1 MDINELSDVE
11 KIGQMLFPAA
21 YIHDDEAGIE
31 EVTQWIKGH
40 HIGGLVFFHSRVSAA
55 TSFEAEQKI
64 KTYDNTLEKLK
75 YLVEYY
81 QSMSKYPLMMCIDAE
96 FGLAMRIENTTSYPY
111 AITLGCLEEPSEAI
125 VFNVA
130 KSIAKDMK
138 SVGLHMN
145 FAPVADINSNLANPV
160 IGYRSFGQDKHSV
173 AQKSLSFY
181 NGMLSENIL
190 GCVKH
195 FPGHGDTAVDSHL
208 SIPTINKS
216 LKELEEEE
224 LYPFKYAFEK
234 GVEAVMIGHLAVPA
248 LSGDDTLPATLSSKI
263 IKDLLRNEWGYNGL
277 IITDALNMRGVCNLF
292 DEKGKLEEEAFR
304 AGNDILL
311 VPVDIREAVKKIK
324 ETQSSEQWHESAE
337 RIIKAKEFV
346 AALKTDI
353 VPENNT
359 VEAPLSA
366 IFFELVAGKTLIN
379 YHQGKNLA
387 YRGANMLMLNIS
399 ENKNEYFPNQIGIE
413 YFCQCKH
420 LKPDSDPHFFKQTSE
435 LSGINTIIIALFIP
449 HLKTKKQ
456 FGLSNKVIEFI
467 NSLATQVHCE
477 LYVFGNPLAVQLLVN
492 KNLFVK
498 IILIPQKEKEF
509 QVEACAHFLNNKK
522 ALGQL
527 PFRI

>member
-1 MDINELSDVE
+1 MDINQLSELE

-21 YIHDDEAGIE
+21 YIHDDKAGIE
-31 EVTQWIKGH
+31 EVTQWIKEY
-40 HIGGLVFFHSRVSAA
+40 HIGGLVFFHSRISAA
-55 TSFEAEQKI
+55 TSFEAEQTI
-64 KTYDNTLEKLK
+64 KTYEDTLEKLE

-81 QSMSKYPLMMCIDAE
+81 QSISKYPLMMCIDAE
-96 FGLAMRIENTTSYPY
+96 FGLAMRIENTTIYPY

-195 FPGHGDTAVDSHL
+195 FPGHGDTAADSHL
-208 SIPTINKS
+208 SIPVINKS
-216 LKELEEEE
+216 LRELEEEE
-224 LYPFKYAFEK
+224 LYPFKYAFER
-234 GVEAVMIGHLAVPA
+234 GVGAVMIGHLAVPA

-263 IKDLLRNEWGYNGL
+263 VKDLLRNEWGYKGL

-324 ETQSSEQWHESAE
+324 KTQFSEQWHESAE
-337 RIIKAKEFV
+337 RIIESKKITG
-346 AALKTDI
+346 AL
-353 VPENNT
+353 
-359 VEAPLSA
+359 APLASHKENKVVA
-366 IFFELVAGKTLIN
+366 I
-379 YHQGKNLA
+379 KNDYLNA
-387 YRGANMLMLNIS
+387 IAEKSIISYYSSKYFNEKGPNTLMLNIS
-399 ENKNEYFPNQIGIE
+399 ENSKE
-413 YFCQCKH
+413 YFCENIVAEYNCKFIP
-420 LKPDSDPHFFKQTSE
+420 LAADSTS
-435 LSGINTIIIALFIP
+435 INLNLISDLNDVKNIVIALFIP
-449 HLKTKKQ
+449 QLKTKNN
-456 FGLSNKVIEFI
+456 FGVSEKVVELVNLLGKKKHCDLFI
-467 NSLATQVHCE
+467 
-477 LYVFGNPLAVQLLVN
+477 FGNPLAVQFFPE
-492 KNLFVK
+492 KNLFCRITLV
-498 IILIPQKEKEF
+498 PQKQIEF
-509 QVEACAHFLNNKK
+509 QKEAFLYFHSKTRS
-522 ALGQL
+522 LGKL
-527 PFRI
+527 PFKS